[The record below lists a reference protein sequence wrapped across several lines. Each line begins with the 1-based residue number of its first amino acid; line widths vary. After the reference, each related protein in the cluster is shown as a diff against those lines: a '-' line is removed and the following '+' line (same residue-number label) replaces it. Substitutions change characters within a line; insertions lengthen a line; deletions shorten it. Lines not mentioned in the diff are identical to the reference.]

1 MTLEQLT
8 DRLSESL
15 SIPKA
20 QANETIH
27 ALAQQIISALAAG
40 ERVTLPGL
48 GSITVATRKARN
60 GRNPRTSEIIQ
71 IPERK
76 VAKFSAS
83 SQLLATLNR

>member
-8 DRLSESL
+8 DRLSEAL

-27 ALAQQIISALAAG
+27 TLTQQIADALTAG

-48 GSITVATRKARN
+48 GSLSVATRKARS
-60 GRNPRTSEIIQ
+60 GRNPRTGETIQ
-71 IPERK
+71 IPARK
-76 VAKFSAS
+76 VAKFSPS
-83 SQLLATLNR
+83 SQLGAALNK